1 MSENTN
7 IQTENKMGVMPVG
20 KLLIQMALPMM
31 ISMLVQAL
39 YNIVDSIF
47 VGYISENALT
57 AVSLAFPI
65 QNLMIAVATGTG
77 VGINALLSMRLGQKN
92 QNAVNDTAMN
102 GLFLS
107 LCSTLIFIVLGFT
120 IPEVYFKSQT
130 TDLEIIDY
138 GIKYL
143 RVCLIGSFGLFTGI
157 TFERLLQ
164 ATGQTVN
171 SMIAQLAGAITNIVL
186 DPIMIFGLLG
196 CPALGITGAA
206 LATVVG
212 QFVTFFVSAYLNFKK
227 NKEIVFN
234 FKTFKPSKS
243 VIAEIYRVGIPSIL
257 LASIGSVMTYLMNLI
272 LGAFTM
278 TAVAVFGVYFK
289 LNSFIFMPVF
299 GMNNALVPI
308 IAYNY
313 GARNRKRI
321 TGTLK
326 RGVIIILCIMTFG
339 TVLFELF
346 PEFLLGLFNA
356 SPEMLEIGIPALRII
371 AIHFPVAA
379 ICIIFMS
386 CFQALG
392 MGITSMIVSFVRQLV
407 VLLPV
412 AYLLSLTGVLS
423 SVWWCFP
430 IAEFSALILSSFF
443 MIKVFKVKLKDL

>member
-186 DPIMIFGLLG
+186 DPILIFGLLG

-212 QFVTFFVSAYLNFKK
+212 QFVTLFVSAYLNFKK

-339 TVLFELF
+339 TILFELF

-430 IAEFSALILSSFF
+430 IAELSALILSSFF

>member
-346 PEFLLGLFNA
+346 PKFLLGLFNA

-430 IAEFSALILSSFF
+430 IAELSALILSSFF

>member
-138 GIKYL
+138 GVKYL
-143 RVCLIGSFGLFTGI
+143 RVCLIGSFGLFSGI

-171 SMIAQLAGAITNIVL
+171 SMIAQLAGAITNIAL

-212 QFVTFFVSAYLNFKK
+212 QFVTLFVSAYLNFKK

>member
-138 GIKYL
+138 GVKYL
-143 RVCLIGSFGLFTGI
+143 RVCLIGSFGLFSGI

-186 DPIMIFGLLG
+186 DPILIFGLLG
-196 CPALGITGAA
+196 CPAMGITGAA
-206 LATVVG
+206 LATVIG
-212 QFVTFFVSAYLNFKK
+212 QFVTLFVSAYLNFKK

-339 TVLFELF
+339 TILFEVF

>member
-138 GIKYL
+138 GVKYL
-143 RVCLIGSFGLFTGI
+143 RVCLIGSFGLFSGI

-171 SMIAQLAGAITNIVL
+171 SMIAQLAGAITNIAL

-212 QFVTFFVSAYLNFKK
+212 QFVTLFVSAYLNFKK

-430 IAEFSALILSSFF
+430 IAELSALILSSFF

>member
-107 LCSTLIFIVLGFT
+107 LCSTLIFIVLGLT
-120 IPEVYFKSQT
+120 IPELYFKSQT

-138 GIKYL
+138 GVKYL
-143 RVCLIGSFGLFTGI
+143 RVCLIGSFGLFSGI

-186 DPIMIFGLLG
+186 DPILIFGLLG
-196 CPALGITGAA
+196 CPAMGITGAA
-206 LATVVG
+206 LATVIG
-212 QFVTFFVSAYLNFKK
+212 QFVTLFVSAYLNFKK

-313 GARNRKRI
+313 GARNRRRI

-326 RGVIIILCIMTFG
+326 RGVIIILCIMSFG

-346 PEFLLGLFNA
+346 PAFLLGLFNA
-356 SPEMLEIGIPALRII
+356 SPEMLEIGVPALRII

-392 MGITSMIVSFVRQLV
+392 MGITSMVVSFVRQLV

-430 IAEFSALILSSFF
+430 VAEISALILSSFF
-443 MIKVFKVKLKDL
+443 MINVFKVKLKNL

>member
-138 GIKYL
+138 GVKYL
-143 RVCLIGSFGLFTGI
+143 RVCLIGSFGLFSGI

-171 SMIAQLAGAITNIVL
+171 SMIAQLAGAITNIAL

>member
-138 GIKYL
+138 GVKYL
-143 RVCLIGSFGLFTGI
+143 RVCLIGSFGLFSGI

-212 QFVTFFVSAYLNFKK
+212 QFVTLFVSTYLNFKK

-339 TVLFELF
+339 TILFELF

>member
-171 SMIAQLAGAITNIVL
+171 SMIAQLAGAITNIAL

-443 MIKVFKVKLKDL
+443 MIKVFKVKLKNL

>member
-138 GIKYL
+138 GVKYL
-143 RVCLIGSFGLFTGI
+143 RVCLIGSFGLFSGI

-186 DPIMIFGLLG
+186 DPILIFGLLG
-196 CPALGITGAA
+196 CPAMGITGAA
-206 LATVVG
+206 LATVIG
-212 QFVTFFVSAYLNFKK
+212 QFVTLFVSAYLNFKK

-326 RGVIIILCIMTFG
+326 RGVIIILCIMSFG
-339 TVLFELF
+339 TILFELF

-356 SPEMLEIGIPALRII
+356 SPEMLEIGVPALRII

-392 MGITSMIVSFVRQLV
+392 MGITSMVVSFVRQLV

-430 IAEFSALILSSFF
+430 VAEISALILSSFF
-443 MIKVFKVKLKDL
+443 MINVFKVKLKNL

>member
-143 RVCLIGSFGLFTGI
+143 RVCLIGSFGLFSGI

-212 QFVTFFVSAYLNFKK
+212 QFVTLFVSTYLNFKK

-430 IAEFSALILSSFF
+430 IAELSALILSSFF

>member
-107 LCSTLIFIVLGFT
+107 LCSTLLFIVLGLT
-120 IPEVYFKSQT
+120 IPELYFKSQT

-138 GIKYL
+138 GVKYL
-143 RVCLIGSFGLFTGI
+143 RVCLIGSFGLFSGI

-186 DPIMIFGLLG
+186 DPILIFGLLG
-196 CPALGITGAA
+196 CPAMGIAGAA
-206 LATVVG
+206 LATVIG
-212 QFVTFFVSAYLNFKK
+212 QFVTLFVSAYLNFKK
-227 NKEIVFN
+227 NKEIAFN

-326 RGVIIILCIMTFG
+326 RGVIIILCIMSFG

-356 SPEMLEIGIPALRII
+356 SPEMLEIGVPALRII

-392 MGITSMIVSFVRQLV
+392 MGITSMVVSFVRQLV

-430 IAEFSALILSSFF
+430 VAEISALILSSFF
-443 MIKVFKVKLKDL
+443 MINVFKVKLKNL

>member
-138 GIKYL
+138 GVKYL

-212 QFVTFFVSAYLNFKK
+212 QFVTLFVSAYLNFKK

-430 IAEFSALILSSFF
+430 IAELSALILSSFF
-443 MIKVFKVKLKDL
+443 MINVFKVKLKDL

>member
-138 GIKYL
+138 GVKYL
-143 RVCLIGSFGLFTGI
+143 RVCLIGSFGLFSGI

-212 QFVTFFVSAYLNFKK
+212 QFVTLFVSTYLNFKK

>member
-171 SMIAQLAGAITNIVL
+171 SMIAQLAGAITNIAL

>member
-1 MSENTN
+1 M
-7 IQTENKMGVMPVG
+7 
-20 KLLIQMALPMM
+20 
-31 ISMLVQAL
+31 
-39 YNIVDSIF
+39 
-47 VGYISENALT
+47 
-57 AVSLAFPI
+57 
-65 QNLMIAVATGTG
+65 
-77 VGINALLSMRLGQKN
+77 
-92 QNAVNDTAMN
+92 
-102 GLFLS
+102 
-107 LCSTLIFIVLGFT
+107 
-120 IPEVYFKSQT
+120 
-130 TDLEIIDY
+130 
-138 GIKYL
+138 
-143 RVCLIGSFGLFTGI
+143 
-157 TFERLLQ
+157 
-164 ATGQTVN
+164 
-171 SMIAQLAGAITNIVL
+171 
-186 DPIMIFGLLG
+186 
-196 CPALGITGAA
+196 
-206 LATVVG
+206 ATVVG

-339 TVLFELF
+339 TILFELF

>member
-138 GIKYL
+138 GVKYL
-143 RVCLIGSFGLFTGI
+143 RVCLIGSFGLFSGI

-186 DPIMIFGLLG
+186 DPILIFGLLG
-196 CPALGITGAA
+196 CPAMGISGAA

-339 TVLFELF
+339 TILFELF

-430 IAEFSALILSSFF
+430 IAELSALILSSFF

>member
-171 SMIAQLAGAITNIVL
+171 SMIAQLAGAITNIAL

-212 QFVTFFVSAYLNFKK
+212 QFVTLFVSAYLNFKK

-443 MIKVFKVKLKDL
+443 MIKVFKVKLKNL

>member
-143 RVCLIGSFGLFTGI
+143 RVCLIGSFGLFSGI

-171 SMIAQLAGAITNIVL
+171 SMIAQLAGAITNIAL

-430 IAEFSALILSSFF
+430 IAELSALILSSFF

>member
-138 GIKYL
+138 GVKYL
-143 RVCLIGSFGLFTGI
+143 RVCLIGSFGLFSGI

-171 SMIAQLAGAITNIVL
+171 SMIAQLAGAITNIAL

-339 TVLFELF
+339 TILFELF

-430 IAEFSALILSSFF
+430 IAELSALILSSFF

>member
-138 GIKYL
+138 GVKYL
-143 RVCLIGSFGLFTGI
+143 RVCLIGSFGLFSGI

-212 QFVTFFVSAYLNFKK
+212 QFVTLFVSAYLNFKK

-339 TVLFELF
+339 TILFELF

-430 IAEFSALILSSFF
+430 IAELSALILSSFF

>member
-138 GIKYL
+138 GVKYL

-171 SMIAQLAGAITNIVL
+171 SMIAQLAGAITNIAL

-212 QFVTFFVSAYLNFKK
+212 QFVTLFVSAYLNFKK

-430 IAEFSALILSSFF
+430 IAELSALILSSFF
-443 MIKVFKVKLKDL
+443 MINVFKVKLKDL

>member
-107 LCSTLIFIVLGFT
+107 LCSTLIFIVLGLT
-120 IPEVYFKSQT
+120 IPELYFKSQT

-138 GIKYL
+138 GVKYL
-143 RVCLIGSFGLFTGI
+143 RVCLIGSFGLFSGI

-186 DPIMIFGLLG
+186 DPILIFGLIG
-196 CPALGITGAA
+196 CPAMGITGAA
-206 LATVVG
+206 LATVIG
-212 QFVTFFVSAYLNFKK
+212 QFVTLFVSAYLNFKK

-243 VIAEIYRVGIPSIL
+243 VIAAIYRVGIPSIL

-326 RGVIIILCIMTFG
+326 RGVIIILCIMSFG

-356 SPEMLEIGIPALRII
+356 SPEMLEIGVPALRII

-430 IAEFSALILSSFF
+430 VAEISALILSSFF
-443 MIKVFKVKLKDL
+443 MINVFKVKLKNL

>member
-138 GIKYL
+138 GVKYL
-143 RVCLIGSFGLFTGI
+143 RVCLIGSFGLFSGI

-196 CPALGITGAA
+196 CPAMGITGAA

-339 TVLFELF
+339 TILFELF

>member
-107 LCSTLIFIVLGFT
+107 LCSTLLFIVLGLT
-120 IPEVYFKSQT
+120 IPELYFKSQT

-138 GIKYL
+138 GVKYI
-143 RVCLIGSFGLFTGI
+143 RVCLIGSFGLFSGI

-186 DPIMIFGLLG
+186 DPILIFGLLG
-196 CPALGITGAA
+196 CPAMGITGAA
-206 LATVVG
+206 LATVIG
-212 QFVTFFVSAYLNFKK
+212 QFVTLFVSAYLNFKK

-326 RGVIIILCIMTFG
+326 RGVIIILCIMSFG

-356 SPEMLEIGIPALRII
+356 SPEMLEIGVPALRII

-392 MGITSMIVSFVRQLV
+392 MGITSMVVSFVRQLV

-430 IAEFSALILSSFF
+430 VAEISALILSSFF
-443 MIKVFKVKLKDL
+443 MIKVFKVKLKNL

>member
-138 GIKYL
+138 GVKYL
-143 RVCLIGSFGLFTGI
+143 RVCLIGSFGLFSGI

-186 DPIMIFGLLG
+186 DPILIFGLLG
-196 CPALGITGAA
+196 CPAMGISGAA

>member
-138 GIKYL
+138 GVKYL
-143 RVCLIGSFGLFTGI
+143 RVCLIGSFGLFSGI

-196 CPALGITGAA
+196 CPAMGITGAA

-212 QFVTFFVSAYLNFKK
+212 QFVTLFVSTYLNFKK

-339 TVLFELF
+339 TILFELF

>member
-138 GIKYL
+138 GVKYL
-143 RVCLIGSFGLFTGI
+143 RVCLIGSFGLFSGI

-212 QFVTFFVSAYLNFKK
+212 QFVTLFVSAYLNFKK

-257 LASIGSVMTYLMNLI
+257 LASIGSIMTYLMNLI

-430 IAEFSALILSSFF
+430 IAELSALILSSFF

>member
-138 GIKYL
+138 GVKYL
-143 RVCLIGSFGLFTGI
+143 RVCLIGSFGLFSGI

-346 PEFLLGLFNA
+346 PKFLLGLFNA

>member
-107 LCSTLIFIVLGFT
+107 LCSTLLFIVLGLT
-120 IPEVYFKSQT
+120 IPELYFKSQT

-138 GIKYL
+138 GVKYL
-143 RVCLIGSFGLFTGI
+143 RVCLIGSFGLFSGI

-186 DPIMIFGLLG
+186 DPILIFGLLG
-196 CPALGITGAA
+196 CPAMGIAGAA
-206 LATVVG
+206 LATVIG
-212 QFVTFFVSAYLNFKK
+212 QFVTLFVSAYLNFKK

-313 GARNRKRI
+313 GARNKKRI

-326 RGVIIILCIMTFG
+326 RGVIIILCIMSFG

-356 SPEMLEIGIPALRII
+356 SPEMLEIGVPALRII

-392 MGITSMIVSFVRQLV
+392 MGITSMVVSFVRQLV

-412 AYLLSLTGVLS
+412 AYLLSLTGMLS

-430 IAEFSALILSSFF
+430 VAEISALILSSFF
-443 MIKVFKVKLKDL
+443 MIKVFKVKLKNL

>member
-138 GIKYL
+138 GVKYL
-143 RVCLIGSFGLFTGI
+143 RVCLIGSFGLFSGI

-186 DPIMIFGLLG
+186 DPILIFGLLG
-196 CPALGITGAA
+196 CPAMGISGAA

-339 TVLFELF
+339 TILFEVF

-430 IAEFSALILSSFF
+430 IAELSALILSSFF

>member
-107 LCSTLIFIVLGFT
+107 LCSTLLFIILGFT

-138 GIKYL
+138 GVKYL
-143 RVCLIGSFGLFTGI
+143 RVCLIGSFGLFSGI

-212 QFVTFFVSAYLNFKK
+212 QFVTLFVSTYLNFKK

-339 TVLFELF
+339 TILFELF

-430 IAEFSALILSSFF
+430 IAELSALILSSFF

>member
-212 QFVTFFVSAYLNFKK
+212 QFVTLFVSAYLNFKK

-430 IAEFSALILSSFF
+430 IAELSALILSSFF

>member
-20 KLLIQMALPMM
+20 KLLFQMALPMM

-39 YNIVDSIF
+39 YNIVDSVF

-92 QNAVNDTAMN
+92 MKAVNETAMN

-107 LCSTLIFIVLGFT
+107 VCSYVIFMILGFT

-130 TDLEIIDY
+130 SDLEIIDY
-138 GIKYL
+138 GVKYL
-143 RVCLIGSFGLFTGI
+143 RVCLIASFGLFSGI

-171 SMIAQLAGAITNIVL
+171 SMLAQLAGAITNIIL

-196 CPALGITGAA
+196 LPSLGITGAA
-206 LATVVG
+206 VATVVG
-212 QFVTFFVSAYLNFKK
+212 QFVTMFVSGWLNLKK
-227 NKEIVFN
+227 NKEI
-234 FKTFKPSKS
+234 TFKFRGFKPKIS

-313 GARNRKRI
+313 GAKNRKRI
-321 TGTLK
+321 TGTIK
-326 RGVIIILCIMTFG
+326 RGILIILCIMSFG
-339 TVLFELF
+339 TMIFELF
-346 PEFLLGLFNA
+346 PKFLLGLFHA

-371 AIHFPVAA
+371 AIHFPIAA

-412 AYLLSLTGVLS
+412 AYLLSLTGVLQN
-423 SVWWCFP
+423 VWWCFP
-430 IAEFSALILSSFF
+430 AAEVSALLLSTIFIIRAYNS
-443 MIKVFKVKLKDL
+443 KLKNL